1 MNIVKL
7 NKFRKYKSL
16 LYKFVYRKSPLFL
29 KIVTRYLFFL
39 LFEKRMNAFG
49 NSDFPLMDNGDSYLY
64 NLLLPENNKI
74 GFCTQFYHEQN
85 VNNIIVNPKELLNY
99 KYEILHGQKYSKDS
113 ECKIQ
118 IDSNSLIPFSIVNKN
133 QSNEQSDKYNVE
145 ISTNDKEYLF
155 QNLSQNRFH
164 YFPIKEKSNIKLN
177 CNYDFIVGT
186 PLKLQQ
192 EKKHKKKLVLSIF
205 IDGLASEI
213 FKLESVKKLMP
224 NTYEF
229 FQSGSIMLN
238 ATTNADW
245 TDPSVPSIFSGLHS
259 INHRVFDEESPNIGC
274 DYKLISEFFQEDDY
288 LTAQFCSN
296 YGKSPSGGYTKGFDR
311 TIYKR
316 SMTVELIVNSF
327 LEHIRTFEKRDNFI
341 WLSIID
347 LHHFLDLVPAIS
359 TQSLVDLEY
368 HDYKD
373 VKTKVVVGAY
383 NMSRTKRFMAELKRI
398 DFYLKTIFDYISN
411 NYKDDEFIVSICSDH
426 GQPYITHEKP
436 LFSRQRT
443 AVPFMIRSSE
453 VGHGILNHRID
464 NIDILPTILSLSK
477 IRYNPHQFDGVVPKI
492 FGGNIDRK
500 YSYVESIFD
509 GKPYTVAIIDDEHRF
524 YFETKDKVS
533 RSNFFAFDEYN
544 IKLVNS
550 KTDIDETK
558 RYQDKVDEYVE
569 IVMDHI
575 LNSRYY
581 KDFIQ

>member
-1 MNIVKL
+1 MNTTNIFR
-7 NKFRKYKSL
+7 FRKFKAI
-16 LYKFVYRKSPLFL
+16 LYKMVYKKSPILM
-29 KIVTRYLFFL
+29 KIVFRYLFFL
-39 LFEKRMNAFG
+39 WFERIMNAFG
-49 NSDFPLMDNGDSYLY
+49 NSDFPLMRNGDSYLY
-64 NLLLPENNKI
+64 NVLLPEDNRTGYFTK
-74 GFCTQFYHEQN
+74 FYHEQN
-85 VNNIIVNPKELLNY
+85 VNNIIINPKELLTY
-99 KYEILHGQKYSKDS
+99 KYEILHGQKYSKNS

-118 IDSNSLIPFSIVNKN
+118 IDSNCLIPFSIVNKDE
-133 QSNEQSDKYNVE
+133 SNAQSDRYNAKL
-145 ISTNDKEYLF
+145 STNDKEYLF

-164 YFPIKEKSNIKLN
+164 YFPIKKKSDIKII
-177 CNYDFIVGT
+177 CNFDFIVGT

-192 EKKHKKKLVLSIF
+192 EKRHKKRLVLNIF

-213 FKLESVKKLMP
+213 FKLEPIKDLMP

-259 INHRVFDEESPNIGC
+259 INHRVFDEQSPNIGC

-296 YGKSPSGGYTKGFDR
+296 YGKTPSGGYTKGFDR

-316 SMTVELIVNSF
+316 SMTVDLIVNSF

-341 WLSIID
+341 WLSILD
-347 LHHFLDLVPAIS
+347 LHHFLDIVPGIS
-359 TQSLVDLEY
+359 TQSLVDLEH

-373 VKTKVVVGAY
+373 VKSKVVVGAY
-383 NMSRTKRFMAELKRI
+383 NMSRTKRFMEELRRI
-398 DFYLKTIFDYISN
+398 DFYLKIIFDYISN
-411 NYKDDEFIVSICSDH
+411 NYKKDEFIVSICSDH

-443 AVPFMIRSSE
+443 GVPFMIRSSE
-453 VGHGILNHRID
+453 VEHGNLDQRID
-464 NIDILPTILSLSK
+464 NIDILPTILSLSE
-477 IRYNPHQFDGVVPKI
+477 IRFNPRQFDGVVPKI
-492 FGGNIDRK
+492 LGGKIDRK
-500 YSYVESIFD
+500 YSYVESLFD

-533 RSNFFAFDEYN
+533 GNKLFTFDEYN
-544 IKLVNS
+544 LKLVNS
-550 KTDIDETK
+550 KTDIDETE
-558 RYQDKVDEYVE
+558 RYQDKVNKYVGIIRE
-569 IVMDHI
+569 HI

-581 KDFIQ
+581 KDLHH